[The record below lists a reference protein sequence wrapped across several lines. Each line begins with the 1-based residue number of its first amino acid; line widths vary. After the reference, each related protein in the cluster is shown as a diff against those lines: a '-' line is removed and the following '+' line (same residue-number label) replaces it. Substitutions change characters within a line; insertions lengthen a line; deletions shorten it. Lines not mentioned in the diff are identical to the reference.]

1 MMRTTSCILFITTL
15 VFAGCSSAPK
25 NSGPSP
31 LDHFWQSKGKSFSAK
46 KFVKPVKWAAGQYIV
61 VGNTNEG
68 VHNSVNK
75 TTIIGKEGKGW
86 VYEVITNDDK
96 GKTTGMQVMVEGI
109 EKASVNGDV
118 SQIKVQWIKVLD
130 EHGQIKKVDGQA
142 LMFYNMILKSS
153 WEKMIVAS
161 TKFDNGGPVTVPA
174 GSFAGTSSMK
184 TSVKILF
191 STTTSTA
198 WMHPDVPVN
207 GMVKSETDDK
217 KYVSELLDFGFNGK
231 AVIK

>member
-1 MMRTTSCILFITTL
+1 MIRTTSSILFMAALIL
-15 VFAGCSSAPK
+15 AGCSSAPK
-25 NSGPSP
+25 KSGPSP
-31 LDHFWQSKGKSFSAK
+31 LDSFWQAKGKSYSAK
-46 KFVKPVKWAAGQYIV
+46 KFAKPIKWAAGQYIV
-61 VGNTNEG
+61 VGSINEG
-68 VHNSVNK
+68 VRNSVNK

-109 EKASVNGDV
+109 DKASEKGDI
-118 SQIKVQWIKVLD
+118 SQISVQWVKILKED
-130 EHGQIKKVDGQA
+130 GKIEKIEGQA
-142 LMFYNMILKSS
+142 LMFYNMMLKSS
-153 WEKMIVAS
+153 WEKMIVAN
-161 TKFDNGGPVTVPA
+161 TKFENGGPVSVPA
-174 GSFAGTSSMK
+174 GTFAGTSSMK
-184 TSVKILF
+184 TTVKILF

-217 KYVSELLDFGFNGK
+217 KYASELLDFGFNGK

>member
-1 MMRTTSCILFITTL
+1 MMRTTNSILFIAIL

-25 NSGPSP
+25 KSGPSP
-31 LDHFWQSKGKSFSAK
+31 IEHFWQSKGKSFSAK
-46 KFVKPVKWAAGQYIV
+46 KFSKPLKWASGQYIV
-61 VGNTNEG
+61 VGNIKEG
-68 VHNSVNK
+68 VHESVSK
-75 TTIIGKEGKGW
+75 TTIIGKEGNGW
-86 VYEVITNDDK
+86 IYEVITDDEK
-96 GKTTGMQVMVEGI
+96 GKTTGMQVLVEGI
-109 EKASVNGDV
+109 EKASVKGDV
-118 SQIKVQWIKVLD
+118 SQISVKWIKVLKED
-130 EHGQIKKVDGQA
+130 GKIEKIDGQA
-142 LMFYNMILKSS
+142 LMFYNLMLKSS

-161 TKFDNGGPVTVPA
+161 TKFENGGPVTVPA

>member
-1 MMRTTSCILFITTL
+1 MIRKTGSMLFITAFL
-15 VFAGCSSAPK
+15 FAGCSSSPK
-25 NSGPSP
+25 KSGPSP
-31 LDHFWQSKGKSFSAK
+31 LDHFWQAKGKSFSSK
-46 KFVKPVKWAAGQYIV
+46 KFSKPPKWAAGQYIV
-61 VGNTNEG
+61 VGNTNDG
-68 VHNSVNK
+68 IHNSVNK

-109 EKASVNGDV
+109 EKASEKGDI
-118 SQIKVQWIKVLD
+118 SQISVQWVKILKED
-130 EHGQIKKVDGQA
+130 GKIEKIEGQA
-142 LMFYNMILKSS
+142 LMFYNMMLKSS

-161 TKFDNGGPVTVPA
+161 SKFENGGSVPVPA
-174 GSFAGTSSMK
+174 GTFAATSSMK
-184 TSVKILF
+184 TTVKILF

-217 KYVSELLDFGFNGK
+217 KYVSELLDFGYNGK